1 MGFNLIWLYEN
12 FQLMHDIVD
21 EMMQL
26 DIGKP
31 LVGHQFGF
39 DQMHEAISLFQSG
52 QTTGKVIVAA
62 NDNTI

>member
-1 MGFNLIWLYEN
+1 MAFNLIWLYEN

-31 LVGHQFGF
+31 LVGHLFKF

-52 QTTGKVIVAA
+52 QTTGKVIVEA
-62 NDNTI
+62 NENTI